1 MENEEPPQAPRRRG
15 FRTGRLEAFSD
26 GVFAI
31 AVTLLVL
38 DIAVSGDVGRH
49 LLRSIAELWPSY
61 LAYVASFATI
71 GAAWLG
77 HNAITEY
84 LEHADA
90 AFVRLNLLLL
100 LVVSF
105 LPFPTRLFADY
116 IRQDSSERVAV
127 TFYGISL
134 LLAATLLRVLW
145 RYAVRARLVRPDA
158 ADEEIQLL
166 TERLT
171 PGLAGYLVLI
181 ISGLFLPI
189 LAVIGY
195 LGIALYYI
203 IPSRRLSADFF
214 PRRLRKKSALGRRAD
229 ADPFRHART
238 LATAPVGPYWSSPRQ
253 YTAFTQMVHS
263 ASRARWSSNGM
274 SFSPPCPSQM

>member
-1 MENEEPPQAPRRRG
+1 MTNEEPPRRRG

-38 DIAVSGDVGRH
+38 DIAVSGGAGRH
-49 LLRSIAELWPSY
+49 LLRSIGDLWPSY

-84 LEHADA
+84 LDRADA

-116 IRQDSSERVAV
+116 IRQDSAERVAV

-134 LLAATLLRVLW
+134 LLASTLLMVLW
-145 RYAVRARLVRPDA
+145 RYAVWAKLVRPDA

-166 TERLT
+166 TQRLT
-171 PGLAGYLVLI
+171 PGLAAYLVLI

-195 LGIALYYI
+195 LAIALYYI
-203 IPSRRLSADFF
+203 IPSRNLYAGFL
-214 PRRLRKKSALGRRAD
+214 PRRLRKKGR
-229 ADPFRHART
+229 
-238 LATAPVGPYWSSPRQ
+238 
-253 YTAFTQMVHS
+253 
-263 ASRARWSSNGM
+263 
-274 SFSPPCPSQM
+274 